1 VAQTNGNITLYDGGT
16 RTWTAGTLDNQLDPG
31 ESLRPGW
38 FLSNRRG
45 DKLVMRRTGN
55 ATLTTA
61 AGQVWASGT
70 AGHPGAALTMR
81 RTGDLVLAAP
91 GARVPLWTSATSG
104 HPGARLI
111 DQRSGVLAVRG
122 QGHVL
127 WTSRRAPVATL
138 TLGQWPGRAGPRA
151 AARYYGYPYS
161 DPPACT
167 DGGACHADQWAFYQG
182 QCTSWV
188 AYQLNQKD
196 GLAFTNSFGGQ
207 GRWGNAVNWAA
218 RARKLG
224 VTVNDTP
231 TAGSVA
237 WYAATKAAPDGHVAF
252 VERVTSGSAIV
263 ISEMNYDGDNG
274 FWVHALTKTTG
285 DWPTAFIHLAR
296 A

>member
-1 VAQTNGNITLYDGGT
+1 
-16 RTWTAGTLDNQLDPG
+16 
-31 ESLRPGW
+31 
-38 FLSNRRG
+38 
-45 DKLVMRRTGN
+45 MHRTGN
-55 ATLTTA
+55 ATLSTA

-70 AGHPGAALTMR
+70 AGHPGATLTMR

-91 GARVPLWTSATSG
+91 GAKVPLWASGTSG

-127 WTSRRAPVATL
+127 WTSTHAPVATL
-138 TLGQWPGRAGPRA
+138 TLGRWPGRAGPGA
-151 AARYYGYPYS
+151 AAKFYGYPYA

-167 DGGACHADQWAFYQG
+167 DRGACHADRWAFYQG

-188 AYQLNQKD
+188 AYRLNQKD
-196 GLAFTNSFGGQ
+196 GVAFTNSYGGK
-207 GRWGNAVNWAA
+207 GRWGDAVRWAA
-218 RARKLG
+218 RARRLG
-224 VTVNDTP
+224 MTVNDKP
-231 TAGSVA
+231 TAGSIA

-274 FWVHALTKTTG
+274 FWVHALTRATG